1 MDVRVDTAGQ
11 VKVMIFNIAGEEVV
25 KLMDLY
31 QNAGNYRVT
40 WDGKNRF
47 GEMCGNAVYF
57 VVIVQPSGHMVK
69 QVIVLK

>member
-1 MDVRVDTAGQ
+1 MDIRVDTVGQ
-11 VKVMIFNIAGEEVV
+11 VKVMVFNIAGEEVV

-31 QNAGNYRVT
+31 QNVGNYRVS
-40 WDGKNRF
+40 WDGKNRS

-57 VVIVQPSGHMVK
+57 VVIVQPSGHMIK